1 MSILDYPR
9 DLLRDFGR
17 GMAGAALACGVLF
30 GVAGQAHAQSGDPFF
45 PPAGAG
51 LYIGATYGL
60 GIFDSG
66 VASDEAVDLTAQ
78 SGSTLDEE
86 DSAVS
91 IFLGYAFDDSLG
103 VEFFYT
109 DLGEL
114 TAGGNFSFDEFP
126 RGQSF
131 NACPEMD
138 ANPDCTLTVGV
149 KSVGVAVKGSFRLA
163 DDLLAFIKGGYHL
176 YEAKYSA
183 TINGT
188 TSRPITRTQSVDDSS
203 PIFGFGFEYELN
215 DQAAFM
221 LGYDAYLSDL
231 RYFYGGVRF
240 NLQPRY

>member
-1 MSILDYPR
+1 MSILYYVRDWIR
-9 DLLRDFGR
+9 DLGR
-17 GMAGAALACGVLF
+17 GMAGVALACGVLF
-30 GVAGQAHAQSGDPFF
+30 GVVGQAHAQSGDPFF

-66 VASDEAVDLTAQ
+66 VADSDTVDLREQ

-91 IFLGYAFDDSLG
+91 IFFGYAFDDSLG

-114 TAGGNFSFDEFP
+114 TAAGNISFDQFP
-126 RGQSF
+126 RGRDF
-131 NACPEMD
+131 VACPSD
-138 ANPDCTLTVGV
+138 PPDRDCTLTVGV
-149 KSVGVAVKGSFRLA
+149 KSIGVAVKGSFRLA

-176 YEAKYSA
+176 YEAKYTA
-183 TINGT
+183 GNR
-188 TSRPITRTQSVDDSS
+188 TSTHTQSIDDSS
-203 PIFGFGFEYELN
+203 PIFGVGFEYELN